1 MAAPDATNG
10 LRAAGFR
17 LGATSYVIPAGWAD
31 NVEWLQGLV
40 RDVEVLLFEVE
51 GEGALPDA
59 RECAR
64 LAQLRAD
71 AGLSYSL
78 HTPLAASLAS
88 ADEAR
93 REASVALVLRAIDA
107 ARAFAPELF
116 VVHVYFGDGERDP
129 CPPRDGAAF
138 RTRAARSLAAILDA
152 GVPPARLCVELLD
165 YDFALIEPVIAELGV
180 SVALDV
186 GHLERDGHDAL
197 PWLDRLLP
205 RTAAI
210 QWHGTEPGGRDHR
223 SLRHYPEA
231 KALALLEAL
240 LVRDYRG
247 VLTLEVFD
255 AADLHESLAL
265 VHGWLARLGAR
276 AVLPAGLSR

>member
-1 MAAPDATNG
+1 MRAADG
-10 LRAAGFR
+10 LRRAGYR
-17 LGATSYVIPAGWAD
+17 LGATSNVVPAGWAD
-31 NVEWLQGLV
+31 NVERLQGLES
-40 RDVEVLLFEVE
+40 DVEVLLFEAD

-64 LAQLRAD
+64 LAQLRAA

-93 REASVALVLRAIDA
+93 RQGSVALVLRAIDA

-116 VVHVYFGDGERDP
+116 VVHVYFGDAEHDP
-129 CPPRDGAAF
+129 APPRDIAAF
-138 RTRAARSLAAILDA
+138 RARARRSLEALLAAGIE
-152 GVPPARLCVELLD
+152 PSRLCVELLD
-165 YDFALIEPVIAELGV
+165 YDFALIEPVIAELGL

-186 GHLERDGHDAL
+186 GHLERDGLDVLA
-197 PWLDRLLP
+197 WLERLLP
-205 RTAAI
+205 HTAAI
-210 QWHGTEPGGRDHR
+210 QWHGTQPGGRDHR

-255 AADLHESLAL
+255 AVDLEESLAL

-276 AVLPAGLSR
+276 AVLPSELSP